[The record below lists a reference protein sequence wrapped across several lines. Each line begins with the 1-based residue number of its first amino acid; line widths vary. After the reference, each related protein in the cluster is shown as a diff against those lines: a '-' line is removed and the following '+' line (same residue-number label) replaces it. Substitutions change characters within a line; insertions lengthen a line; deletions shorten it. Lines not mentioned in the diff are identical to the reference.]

1 MQWSDLSARA
11 LMHAMLI
18 FGSLAHVG
26 DAMSNLA
33 ETYRALGRLEE
44 ALVLQEKVL
53 KFRRHVLPSN
63 HPLIGT
69 VQFPRG
75 APNYHAVVRLTPP
88 FQEVPCTV

>member
-1 MQWSDLSARA
+1 
-11 LMHAMLI
+11 MHVMLI

-33 ETYRALGRLEE
+33 VTYRALGRLEK
-44 ALVLQEKVL
+44 ALVLQENVL
-53 KFRRHVLPSN
+53 KFRRHVLPAN

-69 VQFPRG
+69 VSFTRD
-75 APNYHAVVRLTPP
+75 APNFRAVVRLTPP

>member
-11 LMHAMLI
+11 SMHAVLI
-18 FGSLAHVG
+18 FGSRAHVG

-33 ETYRALGRLEE
+33 VTYRALGRLEK

-53 KFRRHVLPSN
+53 KFRRHVLPAN

-69 VQFPRG
+69 V
-75 APNYHAVVRLTPP
+75 
-88 FQEVPCTV
+88 